1 MFNNLRKIKELQ
13 DDNNFLHSELN
24 DLKSKSQKIVSMI
37 DNFDY
42 INENVFTL
50 MREIKEIAKEQ
61 TIISEIIIK

>member
-1 MFNNLRKIKELQ
+1 MFNNFRKIKELQ
-13 DDNNFLHSELN
+13 DDNDFLQSELY

-37 DNFDY
+37 DDFDY

>member
-13 DDNNFLHSELN
+13 DDNDFLQSELYN
-24 DLKSKSQKIVSMI
+24 MKSKSQKIVNMI
-37 DNFDY
+37 DDFDY

-61 TIISEIIIK
+61 TIISEIIVK